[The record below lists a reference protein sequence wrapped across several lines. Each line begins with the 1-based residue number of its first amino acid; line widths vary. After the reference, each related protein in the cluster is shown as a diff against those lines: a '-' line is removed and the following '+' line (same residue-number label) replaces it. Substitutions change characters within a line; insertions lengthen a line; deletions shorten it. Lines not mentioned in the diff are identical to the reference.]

1 MLAINEDRVLSDLRA
16 LAEFL
21 PSIDGRSHDV
31 SENTSE
37 ADIRRGFRVFAA
49 AVSKTLER
57 LARGG
62 GSRAP
67 LSRREKEPAS

>member
-1 MLAINEDRVLSDLRA
+1 MLFV
-16 LAEFL
+16 

-49 AVSKTLER
+49 AVSKTFER
-57 LARGG
+57 LARSGG
-62 GSRAP
+62 ALTP
-67 LSRREKEPAS
+67 ASRREKEPAS